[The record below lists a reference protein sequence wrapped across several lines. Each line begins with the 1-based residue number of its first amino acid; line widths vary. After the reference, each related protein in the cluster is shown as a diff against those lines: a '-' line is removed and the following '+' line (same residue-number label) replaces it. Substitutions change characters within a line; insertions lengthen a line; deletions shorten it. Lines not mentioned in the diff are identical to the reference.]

1 MKNKMAT
8 FFIQDVYRITSIGAV
23 PVGKVESG
31 ILRVGMK
38 ANIDGKLIEIKTIE
52 KYHQQIKEAQTGDN
66 VGIGIKVISQ
76 SSSANQNVSFFKRI
90 FSTSDGGYDILKKYV
105 RKEA

>member
-8 FFIQDVYRITSIGAV
+8 FFIQDVYRITGIGAV

-38 ANIDGKLIEIKTIE
+38 ANIDGKIIENRI
-52 KYHQQIKEAQTGDN
+52 DN
-66 VGIGIKVISQ
+66 SN
-76 SSSANQNVSFFKRI
+76 AC
-90 FSTSDGGYDILKKYV
+90 
-105 RKEA
+105 